1 MKENILGLFKDNNK
15 ALTLMEINDALGL
28 TTVEELRSLEEVI
41 REMEINLELRHTNK
55 DKYVRHDDDLERVG
69 IVLSTKGDYA
79 FVKITDNKTPLKDV
93 FVHAS
98 NLNGAI
104 HGDTVVVRVS
114 KITDRP
120 DGIVER
126 ILKRDL
132 SNLVGEVV
140 EEDNKLMLIPDDPK
154 IKLTIF
160 IDKEKSMNAMPG
172 HKVLVRLLN
181 KQDNGYNAEVL
192 TVIGHKNDPGID
204 ILSIV
209 YKYGIEVE
217 FNDEVKNELNSIP
230 DSVSEEETKNRVDL
244 RNEII
249 FTIDGDDT
257 KDIDDAISIEKL
269 ENGNYKLG
277 VHIADVSYYVK
288 EKTALY
294 ETAMERGTSV
304 YLADRVIPML
314 PHKLSNGI
322 CSLNPNVDRLAISC
336 IMEIDNNGK
345 LISHDIFESVI
356 KSRIQMTYKKVNK
369 VLEENII
376 PEGYEE
382 FADKLRLMQELADIL
397 RKMKIKRG
405 YIDFDIDESKIIVDD
420 TGKAIDVTL
429 RNRGTG
435 EKLIEDFM
443 IMANETVA
451 EHIAAY
457 EFLPFIYRVH
467 GEPSEEKITQFIS
480 YVSACGYKLTGKFK
494 DIKPSDMQNILSQ
507 LKDAKEFSI
516 FSNLL
521 LRCMQKAVYDT
532 NNIGHFGLGSRCYTH
547 FTSPIRRF
555 PDTTVH
561 RLLRKYLFN
570 GKMDNDTIKYEE
582 MNLPYIAEHSSK
594 KERDSVDCE
603 RDVDDMKKAEYMSDH
618 IGEVF
623 SGMVSSI
630 TNRGMYISLP
640 NLIEGLI
647 KIEDL
652 TEDNYT
658 FDESTLC
665 LIGKKNKRGYHLGD
679 ELEVIVK
686 DARKEVG
693 EIDFVINNDA
703 NKIYLKR

>member
-1 MKENILGLFKDNNK
+1 MKENILALFKDNNK
-15 ALTLMEINDALGL
+15 ALTTIEINDALGL
-28 TTVEELRSLEEVI
+28 TTVAELRELEETI
-41 REMEINLELRHTNK
+41 IDMENNLELRRTNK
-55 DKYVRHDDDLERVG
+55 GKYVKHDDELERIGV
-69 IVLSTKGDYA
+69 VLSAKGDYA
-79 FVKITDNKTPLKDV
+79 FVKITDDKTPLKDV

-104 HGDTVVVRVS
+104 HGDTVVVRVN
-114 KITDRP
+114 KIEDRP

-132 SNLVGEVV
+132 NNIVGEVV
-140 EEDNKLMLIPDDPK
+140 EEDHKLMLIPDDPK
-154 IKLTIF
+154 LKLTIF
-160 IDKEKSMNAMPG
+160 IDKNKTMNAMPG

-181 KQDNGYNAEVL
+181 KTEEGYNSEVL
-192 TVIGHKNDPGID
+192 VVIGHKNDPGID

-217 FNDEVKNELNSIP
+217 FNDEVKEELNNIP
-230 DSVSEEETKNRVDL
+230 DSVSEKDMIGRTDL
-244 RNEII
+244 RNEVI

-294 ETAMERGTSV
+294 ETAMDRGTSV

-336 IMEIDNNGK
+336 IMEIDSNGK

-356 KSRIQMTYKKVNK
+356 KSRIQMTYKKVNS
-369 VLEENII
+369 VLEDNVI
-376 PEGYEE
+376 PEGYEP
-382 FADKLRLMQELADIL
+382 FADKLRLMSELADIL

-420 TGKAIDVTL
+420 NGKAIDVTL

-457 EFLPFIYRVH
+457 EFLPFVYRVH

-480 YVSACGYKLTGKFK
+480 YVGACGYKLTGKFK
-494 DIKPSDMQNILSQ
+494 DIKPSDMQDILSQ
-507 LKDAKEFSI
+507 LKDAKEFTI

-561 RLLRKYLFN
+561 RLLRKYLFK
-570 GKMDNDTIKYEE
+570 GKMDNDTVKYEE
-582 MNLPYIAEHSSK
+582 VNLPYIAEHSSK

-603 RDVDDMKKAEYMSDH
+603 REVDDMKKAEYMMDH

-623 SGMVSSI
+623 NGMISSI
-630 TNRGMYISLP
+630 TNRGIYVSLP

-652 TEDNYT
+652 TDDEYT
-658 FDESTLC
+658 FDESTLS
-665 LIGKKNKRGYHLGD
+665 LVGKKNKRGHHLGD
-679 ELEVIVK
+679 ELEVITK

-693 EIDFVINNDA
+693 EIDFVINNEA

>member
-1 MKENILGLFKDNNK
+1 
-15 ALTLMEINDALGL
+15 
-28 TTVEELRSLEEVI
+28 
-41 REMEINLELRHTNK
+41 
-55 DKYVRHDDDLERVG
+55 
-69 IVLSTKGDYA
+69 
-79 FVKITDNKTPLKDV
+79 
-93 FVHAS
+93 
-98 NLNGAI
+98 
-104 HGDTVVVRVS
+104 
-114 KITDRP
+114 
-120 DGIVER
+120 
-126 ILKRDL
+126 
-132 SNLVGEVV
+132 
-140 EEDNKLMLIPDDPK
+140 
-154 IKLTIF
+154 
-160 IDKEKSMNAMPG
+160 MNAMPG

-181 KQDNGYNAEVL
+181 RQDNGYNAEVL
-192 TVIGHKNDPGID
+192 TIIGHKNDPGID

-217 FNDEVKNELNSIP
+217 FNDEVKNELNAIP

-457 EFLPFIYRVH
+457 EFLPFIYRIH

-507 LKDAKEFSI
+507 LKDTKEFSI
-516 FSNLL
+516 FSDLL

-594 KERDSVDCE
+594 KKE
-603 RDVDDMKKAEYMSDH
+603 
-618 IGEVF
+618 IQ
-623 SGMVSSI
+623 
-630 TNRGMYISLP
+630 
-640 NLIEGLI
+640 
-647 KIEDL
+647 L
-652 TEDNYT
+652 TVN
-658 FDESTLC
+658 
-665 LIGKKNKRGYHLGD
+665 
-679 ELEVIVK
+679 VM
-686 DARKEVG
+686 
-693 EIDFVINNDA
+693 
-703 NKIYLKR
+703 

>member
-15 ALTLMEINDALGL
+15 ALTTIEINDALGL
-28 TTVEELRSLEEVI
+28 TTVEELRELEETLI
-41 REMEINLELRHTNK
+41 EMENNLELRHTNK
-55 DKYVRHDDDLERVG
+55 GKYVKHDDELERVG
-69 IVLSTKGDYA
+69 IVLSAKGDYA
-79 FVKITDNKTPLKDV
+79 FVKITDDKTPLKDV
-93 FVHAS
+93 FIHAS

-104 HGDTVVVRVS
+104 HGDTVVVRVN
-114 KITDRP
+114 KIEDRP
-120 DGIVER
+120 DGVVER

-132 SNLVGEVV
+132 MNLVGEVSEINNRLV
-140 EEDNKLMLIPDDPK
+140 VIPDDPK
-154 IKLTIF
+154 IKLTIY

-181 KQDNGYNAEVL
+181 KQEDGYNSEVL
-192 TVIGHKNDPGID
+192 TIIGHKNDPGVD

-209 YKYGIEVE
+209 YKYGIEVD
-217 FNDEVKNELNSIP
+217 FNDQVKEELNSIP
-230 DSVSEEETKNRVDL
+230 DSVSEEEIVGRTDL
-244 RNEII
+244 RDEVI

-294 ETAMERGTSV
+294 ETAMDRGTSV

-336 IMEIDNNGK
+336 IMEIDSNGK
-345 LISHDIFESVI
+345 LVSHDIFESVI

-369 VLEENII
+369 ILEEDIV
-376 PEGYEE
+376 PEGYEP
-382 FADKLRLMQELADIL
+382 FVDKLKLMQELADIL

-457 EFLPFIYRVH
+457 EFLPFIYRIH
-467 GEPSEEKITQFIS
+467 GEPSEEKITQFIN

-570 GKMDNDTIKYEE
+570 GKMDNDTIRYEE
-582 MNLPYIAEHSSK
+582 LNLPYIAEHSSK

-603 RDVDDMKKAEYMSDH
+603 REVDDMKKAEYMSDH

-630 TNRGMYISLP
+630 TNRGMYVSLP

-647 KIEDL
+647 KLEDL

-658 FDESTLC
+658 FDESTIS

-693 EIDFVINNDA
+693 EIDFVINNEA

>member
-1 MKENILGLFKDNNK
+1 MKEKILSLFKDNNK
-15 ALTLMEINDALGL
+15 ALTTIEINDALGL
-28 TTVEELRSLEEVI
+28 TTVDELRELEKTLI
-41 REMEINLELRHTNK
+41 EMETNLELRHTNK
-55 DKYVRHDDDLERVG
+55 GKYVKHDDELERVG
-69 IVLSTKGDYA
+69 IVLSAKGDYA
-79 FVKITDNKTPLKDV
+79 FVKITDDKTPLKDV

-104 HGDTVVVRVS
+104 HGDTVVVRVN
-114 KITDRP
+114 KIEDRP
-120 DGIVER
+120 DGVVER

-132 SNLVGEVV
+132 MNVVGEVADLNNRLV
-140 EEDNKLMLIPDDPK
+140 VIPDDPK
-154 IKLTIF
+154 IKLTIY
-160 IDKEKSMNAMPG
+160 IDKNKSMNVSPG

-181 KQDNGYNAEVL
+181 KQEDGYNSEVL
-192 TVIGHKNDPGID
+192 TVIGHKNDPGVD

-217 FNDEVKNELNSIP
+217 FNSEVKEELNNIP
-230 DSVSEEETKNRVDL
+230 DSVSEKEMINRTDL
-244 RNEII
+244 RDQVI

-294 ETAMERGTSV
+294 ESAMDRGTSV

-336 IMEIDNNGK
+336 VMEIDSNGK

-376 PEGYEE
+376 PEGYEP
-382 FADKLRLMQELADIL
+382 FVDKLKLMQELADIL

-457 EFLPFIYRVH
+457 EFLPFIYRIH

-507 LKDAKEFSI
+507 LKDTKEFSI

-570 GKMDNDTIKYEE
+570 GKMDNDTVKYEE

-603 RDVDDMKKAEYMSDH
+603 REVDDMKKAEYMMDH

-623 SGMVSSI
+623 TGMVSSI

-658 FDESTLC
+658 FDESTIS

-693 EIDFVINNDA
+693 EIDFVINNEA

>member
-1 MKENILGLFKDNNK
+1 MKENILSLFKDNNK
-15 ALTLMEINDALGL
+15 ALTTIEINDALGL
-28 TTVEELRSLEEVI
+28 TTVDELRELEKTLI
-41 REMEINLELRHTNK
+41 EMETNLELRHTNK
-55 DKYVRHDDDLERVG
+55 GKYVKHDDELERVG

-79 FVKITDNKTPLKDV
+79 FVKITDDKTPLKDV

-104 HGDTVVVRVS
+104 HGDTVVVRVN
-114 KITDRP
+114 KIEDRP
-120 DGIVER
+120 DGVVER

-132 SNLVGEVV
+132 MNVVGEVADLNNRLV
-140 EEDNKLMLIPDDPK
+140 VIPDDPK
-154 IKLTIF
+154 IKLTIY
-160 IDKEKSMNAMPG
+160 IDKNKSMNVSPG

-181 KQDNGYNAEVL
+181 KQEDGYNSEVL
-192 TVIGHKNDPGID
+192 TVIGHKNDPGVD

-217 FNDEVKNELNSIP
+217 FNSEVKEELNNIP
-230 DSVSEEETKNRVDL
+230 DSVSEKEMINRTDL
-244 RNEII
+244 RDQVI

-294 ETAMERGTSV
+294 ESAMDRGTSV

-336 IMEIDNNGK
+336 VMEIDSNGK

-376 PEGYEE
+376 PEGYEP
-382 FADKLRLMQELADIL
+382 FVGKLKLMQELADIL

-457 EFLPFIYRVH
+457 EFLPFIYRIH

-507 LKDAKEFSI
+507 LKDTKEFSI

-570 GKMDNDTIKYEE
+570 GKMDNDTVKYEE

-603 RDVDDMKKAEYMSDH
+603 REVDDMKKAEYMMDH

-623 SGMVSSI
+623 TGMVSSI

-658 FDESTLC
+658 FDESTIS

-693 EIDFVINNDA
+693 EIDFVINNEA

>member
-1 MKENILGLFKDNNK
+1 MREKILALFKDNNK
-15 ALTLMEINDALGL
+15 ALTTMEINDALGF
-28 TTVEELRSLEEVI
+28 TTVDELRSLEETI
-41 REMEINLELRHTNK
+41 IEMETNLELRRTNK
-55 DKYVRHDDDLERVG
+55 GKYVRHDDDLERVG
-69 IVLSTKGDYA
+69 IVLSAKGDYA
-79 FVKITDNKTPLKDV
+79 FVKITDDKTPLKDV
-93 FVHAS
+93 FVHSS

-104 HGDTVVVRVS
+104 HGDTVVVKVN
-114 KITDRP
+114 KIEDRP
-120 DGIVER
+120 DGVVER

-132 SNLVGEVV
+132 SNIVGEVI
-140 EEDNKLMLIPDDPK
+140 EENNRLMLLPDDPK

-160 IDKEKSMNAMPG
+160 IDKDKTMNAMPG
-172 HKVLVRLLN
+172 HKVLVKLLN
-181 KQDNGYNAEVL
+181 KTEEGYNSEVL
-192 TVIGHKNDPGID
+192 VVIGHKNDPGID

-209 YKYGIEVE
+209 YKYGIEVD
-217 FNDEVKNELNSIP
+217 FNDEVKKELDNIP
-230 DSVSEEETKNRVDL
+230 DSVSEKDMVGRTDL
-244 RNEII
+244 RDEVI

-269 ENGNYKLG
+269 KNGNYKLG

-294 ETAMERGTSV
+294 ETAMDRGTSV

-336 IMEIDNNGK
+336 VMEIDSNGK
-345 LISHDIFESVI
+345 LISHDIFESVMR
-356 KSRIQMTYKKVNK
+356 SRIQMTYKKVNSI
-369 VLEENII
+369 LEDNII
-376 PEGYEE
+376 PEGYEPY
-382 FADKLRLMQELADIL
+382 ADKLRLMSELADIL

-405 YIDFDIDESKIIVDD
+405 YIDFEIDESKIIVDE
-420 TGKAIDVTL
+420 TGKAIDVKL
-429 RNRGTG
+429 RDRGTG

-467 GEPSEEKITQFIS
+467 GEPSEEKITQFLS
-480 YVSACGYKLTGKFK
+480 YISACGYKLNGKFK
-494 DIKPSDMQNILSQ
+494 DIKPADMQDLLSQ
-507 LKDAKEFSI
+507 LKDAKEFTI
-516 FSNLL
+516 FSSLL

-532 NNIGHFGLGSRCYTH
+532 NNIGHFGLGSKCYTH

-561 RLLRKYLFN
+561 RLLRKYLFK

-603 RDVDDMKKAEYMSDH
+603 REVDDMKKAEYMLDH

-623 SGMVSSI
+623 SGMISSI
-630 TNRGMYISLP
+630 TNRGIYVSLP

-652 TEDNYT
+652 TDDEYT
-658 FDESTLC
+658 FDESTIS
-665 LIGKKNKRGYHLGD
+665 LIGKKNKRGYRLGD

-693 EIDFVINNDA
+693 EIDFVINNEA